1 MANLRC
7 ARLASKT
14 RVLPAEAVFGVDAPT
29 EIELAPLL
37 LYCPGAGVGAVRGEC
52 QASGCRAIRR
62 FLCGLAEIPF
72 AGYQQGVSTSPC
84 CGPDL
89 GLGCG
94 LGCDSIK

>member
-37 LYCPGAGVGAVRGEC
+37 LYGSQSRGWGGSWRMRGLGVQGYSAT
-52 QASGCRAIRR
+52 
-62 FLCGLAEIPF
+62 LCGLAEIRF
-72 AGYQQGVSTSPC
+72 AGYQEG
-84 CGPDL
+84 
-89 GLGCG
+89 
-94 LGCDSIK
+94 

>member
-1 MANLRC
+1 MSNFRC

-29 EIELAPLL
+29 EIELVPLL

-62 FLCGLAEIPF
+62 FYVDWQKSPLPVIKKGLARVPAVAQIWDLA
-72 AGYQQGVSTSPC
+72 AGWAVTV
-84 CGPDL
+84 
-89 GLGCG
+89 
-94 LGCDSIK
+94 